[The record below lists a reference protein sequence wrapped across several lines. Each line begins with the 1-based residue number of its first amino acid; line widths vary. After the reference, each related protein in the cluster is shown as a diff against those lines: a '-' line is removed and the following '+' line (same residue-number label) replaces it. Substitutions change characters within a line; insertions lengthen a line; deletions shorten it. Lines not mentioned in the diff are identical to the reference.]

1 MKVVSRQRGISLIEV
16 MVAIIVFSVGVLGVA
31 LLQMK
36 GAQFSKQA
44 GIRTVAVLQAR
55 SLADAMR
62 ANPAGVYG
70 VSAES
75 QITGKNG
82 DLSGSYYLYD
92 GSAVPDPTSCS
103 DNACKAAKSDLVNWL
118 TQLKSAN
125 NAAALSRVTLNT
137 QTGTL
142 TIKATWSETAPG
154 VTTNDV
160 YQFDYQP

>member
-1 MKVVSRQRGISLIEV
+1 MQVLSRQRGISLIEV

-31 LLQMK
+31 MLQLK

-70 VSAES
+70 VATEAE
-75 QITGKNG
+75 ITGKNG
-82 DLSGSYYLYD
+82 DISGSYYLYD
-92 GSAVPDPTSCS
+92 GTTVPSPSSCG
-103 DNACKAAKSDLVNWL
+103 NPACSTAKNDLLNWL
-118 TQLKSAN
+118 QQLKSAS
-125 NAAALSRVTLNT
+125 NAAGMSTIQPNT
-137 QTGTL
+137 STGTL
-142 TIKATWSETAPG
+142 TVKATWSETSPG
-154 VTTNDV
+154 AMSNDV